1 MQTLILTLIFSVGTF
16 LCANAQN
23 SVEVVITNFENEN
36 GKALVGLYNTEDS
49 FLEDAWQS
57 QSAVIKE
64 GQASVIFEN
73 IPEGTYAVS
82 AFHDE
87 DDDQKLDMF
96 LGFYPTE
103 DYATSNNAP
112 AKFGPPKWEDAKF
125 DLRNGEKVIQKINM
139 M

>member
-1 MQTLILTLIFSVGTF
+1 MQTLILTLIISVGTF
-16 LCANAQN
+16 LMGNAQN
-23 SVEVVITNFENEN
+23 SIEVVITKFENEN
-36 GKALVGLYNTEDS
+36 GKALVGLYNAEDS
-49 FLEDAWQS
+49 FLENAWQS
-57 QSAVIKE
+57 QSAEIKK
-64 GQASVIFEN
+64 GQARVIFEN
-73 IPEGTYAVS
+73 IPDGTYAVS

-87 DDDQKLDMF
+87 DDDQNLDMF

-125 DLRNGEKVIQKINM
+125 DLRKGEKVVQKINM

>member
-16 LCANAQN
+16 LCGNAQN
-23 SVEVVITNFENEN
+23 SVEVVITNFDNEKGN
-36 GKALVGLYNTEDS
+36 ALVGLYNTEDS
-49 FLEDAWQS
+49 FLEEAWQS
-57 QSAVIKE
+57 KSAVIKE

-73 IPEGTYAVS
+73 IPDGTYAVS

-87 DDDQKLDMF
+87 NDDQKLDMF

-112 AKFGPPKWEDAKF
+112 ANFGLPKWETQNLTSGTARKLF
-125 DLRNGEKVIQKINM
+125 RK
-139 M
+139 